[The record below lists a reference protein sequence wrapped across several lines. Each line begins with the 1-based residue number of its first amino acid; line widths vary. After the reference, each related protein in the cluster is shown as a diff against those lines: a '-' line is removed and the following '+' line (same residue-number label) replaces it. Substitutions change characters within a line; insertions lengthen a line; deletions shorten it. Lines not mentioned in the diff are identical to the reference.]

1 MQGRSPAPSPPM
13 PFPAFA
19 NAEENNMKNRFSF
32 IVLYPEKHGTLIEAD
47 MASSFRMA
55 LLRTFDGSSH
65 GTIERLPAPLEGYSA
80 MLSDDESGTK
90 DERNINPY
98 LTALMGRPF
107 HGTAMV
113 VKDTGDGGSLLTE
126 EEAAGLIEGIIGCS
140 GAAMDRLA
148 RERGYIADGNAYR
161 WPIPERTGRGYG
173 TSGNGDSGSEDDRY
187 ETEPF

>member
-1 MQGRSPAPSPPM
+1 M
-13 PFPAFA
+13 
-19 NAEENNMKNRFSF
+19 ENRFSF

-55 LLRTFDGSSH
+55 LLRTFDGSTQ
-65 GTIERLPAPLEGYSA
+65 GTFERLPSPLDGYSA
-80 MLSDDESGTK
+80 MLSDNESGIT
-90 DERNINPY
+90 DERNIIPY

-126 EEAAGLIEGIIGCS
+126 EEAAGLMEGIISCTGKT
-140 GAAMDRLA
+140 MDRLA

-161 WPIPERTGRGYG
+161 CPLPERTERGSGR
-173 TSGNGDSGSEDDRY
+173 SCSEDGWD
-187 ETEPF
+187 EDEPF

>member
-1 MQGRSPAPSPPM
+1 M
-13 PFPAFA
+13 
-19 NAEENNMKNRFSF
+19 ENRYSF

-55 LLRTFDGSSH
+55 LLRTFDGSTH
-65 GTIERLPAPLEGYSA
+65 GTVERLPVPLEGYSA
-80 MLSDDESGTK
+80 MLSDDESGIT

-98 LTALMGRPF
+98 LTALMGKPF

-126 EEAAGLIEGIIGCS
+126 EEAAGLMEGIIGCT

-148 RERGYIADGNAYR
+148 RERGYIADGNACR
-161 WPIPERTGRGYG
+161 CPIPERTERSSG
-173 TSGNGDSGSEDDRY
+173 TSGNGDSGSEDDWY
-187 ETEPF
+187 GTERF

>member
-1 MQGRSPAPSPPM
+1 M

-19 NAEENNMKNRFSF
+19 NAEETHMENRFSF

-55 LLRTFDGSSH
+55 LLRTFDGS
-65 GTIERLPAPLEGYSA
+65 TQRTVERLPSPLDGYSA
-80 MLSDDESGTK
+80 MLSDDESGIT

-126 EEAAGLIEGIIGCS
+126 EEAAGLMEGIISASRKG
-140 GAAMDRLA
+140 MDRLA
-148 RERGYIADGNAYR
+148 RERGYIADGRAYR
-161 WPIPERTGRGYG
+161 WPIPERTGRGSG